1 MDQLIFASLSH
12 THYWYEEGTL
22 KVPVVD
28 VLANLLEVAVDLGRK
43 NKTVSLVEDRT
54 ARRRKHI

>member
-22 KVPVVD
+22 KVPAVD

-43 NKTVSLVEDRT
+43 NENGEFG
-54 ARRRKHI
+54 